1 MGAHSLQ
8 ISVIGLELSMSA
20 DDVNF
25 FFQMRQQIKL
35 YHWQTHSFAQHK
47 ATDDLLDSLDK
58 AIDEYV
64 EVYMGHYGRPK
75 MASRNSTIQIKN
87 MNVKSIIKFLRECV
101 AYLQG
106 PLVKKLKPTDTELVN
121 LRDEMLAGL
130 HQVMYLFTLQ

>member
-1 MGAHSLQ
+1 
-8 ISVIGLELSMSA
+8 MSA

-25 FFQMRQQIKL
+25 FFQMREQIKL

-47 ATDDLLDSLDK
+47 ATDELLDSLDK

>member
-25 FFQMRQQIKL
+25 FFQMREQIKL

-121 LRDEMLAGL
+121 LCDEMLAGL